1 MSRLDGT
8 DGTIAVGDL
17 PIHCAELELTQPMVD
32 LEAPPHLPHARTC
45 WTLVRHG
52 GTPLG
57 YVVTPFV
64 DGRVAAIDLLAA
76 VDEQLGPVVR
86 AGRTPAPSLPE
97 GAVRPLVSV
106 VVPTVGLTDTL
117 VATVRAI
124 LEGRYR
130 DIEVVVVDNRPTGAP
145 TVRDAIAALAD
156 ERVTVIDEPARGASN
171 ARNAGL
177 AASHGSIVAFADDDV
192 RCDRNWLAAIV
203 GVLHAEPTVACV
215 TGPILPDAIETI
227 AQARIEQFGGHSNG
241 FVRRTFGPRPG
252 ADDSALYPYA
262 AGVLGSG
269 ANAAFRRTALDEI
282 GGFDPALGPG
292 TPTASGEDLDLLAR
306 VVLAGHHLVYSPDPI
321 VFHDHHRE
329 MPALRRQIF
338 GYGIG
343 LTAYLTK
350 QLCTSGRAR
359 REIPPRALRGLRYAL
374 GGDSTKN
381 AGKGADYPRSLTL
394 LELAGMALGPGAY
407 LRSRMARYRRDTFR
421 PL

>member
-1 MSRLDGT
+1 MSRVDGT
-8 DGTIAVGDL
+8 DHVISVADL
-17 PIHCAELELTQPMVD
+17 PIHCAEIELTQPIVD
-32 LEAPPHLPHARTC
+32 LVAPDHLADARTC

-57 YVVTPFV
+57 YVVIPFH
-64 DGRVAAIDLLAA
+64 DGRVVAADLLAA
-76 VDEQLGPVVR
+76 VDEQLGSVVH
-86 AGRTPAPSLPE
+86 ANRTLAPALPE
-97 GAVRPLVSV
+97 PAEQPLVSV

-117 VATVRAI
+117 VSTVHAI
-124 LEGRYR
+124 LQGRYR
-130 DIEVVVVDNRPTGAP
+130 DIEVIVVDNRPTGAP
-145 TVRDAIAALAD
+145 NVRDAIAALGD
-156 ERVTVIDEPARGASN
+156 ERATVIDEPARGASH

-177 AASHGSIVAFADDDV
+177 AASSGSIVAFADDDV

-203 GVLHAEPTVACV
+203 AVLSADPTLGCV

-241 FVRRTFGPRPG
+241 FARRVFGPQPTA
-252 ADDSALYPYA
+252 ADSVLYPYA

-269 ANAAFRRTALDEI
+269 ANVAFRRAVLDEI
-282 GGFDPALGPG
+282 GGFDPTLGPG

-350 QLCTSGRAR
+350 QLCTSPRAR
-359 REIPPRALRGLRYAL
+359 REIPPKALRGARYAL
-374 GGDSTKN
+374 SGDSTKN
-381 AGKGADYPRSLTL
+381 AGKGGDYPRSLTV
-394 LELAGMALGPGAY
+394 LELLGMALGPGAY
-407 LRSRMARYRRDTFR
+407 LRSRIGRYRRATFR
-421 PL
+421 PH

>member
-8 DGTIAVGDL
+8 DRTIAVGDL
-17 PIHCAELELTQPMVD
+17 PIYCAELELTQPIVD
-32 LEAPPHLPHARTC
+32 LVAPPYLPDARTC

-57 YVVTPFV
+57 YVVTPFR
-64 DGRVAAIDLLAA
+64 DGRVNAADLLAA
-76 VDEQLGPVVR
+76 VDDQLGQIVR
-86 AGRTPAPSLPE
+86 ANRTPAPRLAE
-97 GAVRPLVSV
+97 TADRPLVSV

-117 VATVRAI
+117 VSTVRAI
-124 LEGRYR
+124 LAGRYR
-130 DIEVVVVDNRPTGAP
+130 TIEVIVVDNRPTGAP

-156 ERVTVIDEPARGASN
+156 ERVRVIDEPARGASN

-177 AASHGSIVAFADDDV
+177 AASCGEIVAFADDDV

-203 GVLHAEPTVACV
+203 GVLSADPTLGCV

-241 FVRRTFGPRPG
+241 FTRRDFGPRPG
-252 ADDSALYPYA
+252 PDDSALYPYA

-269 ANAAFRRTALDEI
+269 ANAAFRRRVLDEI
-282 GGFDPALGPG
+282 GGFDPTLGPG

-306 VVLAGHHLVYSPDPI
+306 VVLAGHSLTYAPDPI

-350 QLCTSGRAR
+350 QLCTSRRAR
-359 REIPPRALRGLRYAL
+359 REIPPKALRGLRYAF

-394 LELAGMALGPGAY
+394 LELAGMALGPVAY
-407 LRSRMARYRRDTFR
+407 LRSRIGRYRRDTFR

>member
-1 MSRLDGT
+1 M
-8 DGTIAVGDL
+8 
-17 PIHCAELELTQPMVD
+17 
-32 LEAPPHLPHARTC
+32 
-45 WTLVRHG
+45 
-52 GTPLG
+52 
-57 YVVTPFV
+57 VTPFV
-64 DGRVAAIDLLAA
+64 DGRVAATELLAA

-86 AGRTPAPSLPE
+86 AGRAPAPTLPE
-97 GAVRPLVSV
+97 TAERPLVSV

-117 VATVRAI
+117 VSTVRAI
-124 LEGRYR
+124 VQGRYR
-130 DIEVVVVDNRPTGAP
+130 DFEVIVVDNRPNGAP
-145 TVRDAIAALAD
+145 TVRDAIAAISD

-203 GVLHAEPTVACV
+203 AVFAAEPAVACV

-241 FVRRTFGPRPG
+241 FSRRMFGPRPG
-252 ADDSALYPYA
+252 AADSALYPYA

-269 ANAAFRRTALDEI
+269 ANAAFRRSVLDEI
-282 GGFDPALGPG
+282 GAFDPALGPG

-350 QLCTSGRAR
+350 QLCTSKRAR
-359 REIPPRALRGLRYAL
+359 REIPRKALRGARYAL
-374 GGDSTKN
+374 RGDSTKN
-381 AGKGADYPRSLTL
+381 AGKGADYPRSLTV

-407 LRSRMARYRRDTFR
+407 LRSRIGRYRRDTLR